1 MRYEREG
8 EIMYK
13 YVILF
18 FASALIAFLITP
30 VVKRIAYTA
39 GAVDIPKDNRRIH
52 KKPIL
57 RMGGLAIYIPF
68 VIITLIKLG
77 NDRQVLGII
86 LGGTLIAAMGAVDDI
101 RPLKP
106 VIKLTVQI
114 IAAIILILFG
124 ISVKSITIPFMSSN
138 ASATT
143 GILCIPITI
152 IWVVGIT
159 NAINL
164 IDGLDGLACGISM
177 ISSLALMY
185 VAYLCG
191 RETPL
196 LLNVILSGACLGFL
210 PFNFNPASIFMGDT
224 GSQFLG
230 FTLASVSM
238 LGAIK
243 STTAVVVAVP
253 ILAIGIPIYDTL
265 FAMLRRKLN
274 NKPMMEADR
283 GHMHHRLLD
292 MGFNQKQVVL
302 IMYAVSI
309 LLGLASIAAIK
320 LTSRRSYELLMFVC
334 AFVIATAIEFGLFSK
349 KDNKNADKEDRS
361 A

>member
-1 MRYEREG
+1 
-8 EIMYK
+8 MYK
-13 YVILF
+13 CMILF

-30 VVKRIAYTA
+30 VVKRIAYMA
-39 GAVDIPKDNRRIH
+39 GAVDIPKDNRRVH
-52 KKPIL
+52 KKPTL

-68 VIITLIKLG
+68 VIITLIVLG
-77 NDRQVLGII
+77 SDRQVLGIT
-86 LGGTLIAAMGAVDDI
+86 LGGTLIAAMGTVDDI

-106 VIKLTVQI
+106 VTKLIVQI

-124 ISVKSITIPFMSSN
+124 ISVKSITIPFMTDN
-138 ASATT
+138 ASVTT

-177 ISSLALMY
+177 ISSLTLMY
-185 VAYLCG
+185 VAYMCG
-191 RETPL
+191 RETPFM
-196 LLNVILSGACLGFL
+196 LNAILSGACLGFL
-210 PFNFNPASIFMGDT
+210 PYNFNPASIFMGDT

-230 FTLASVSM
+230 FTLSAVSI

-292 MGFNQKQVVL
+292 MGLSQKQAVL
-302 IMYAVSI
+302 IMYAASI
-309 LLGLASIAAIK
+309 LLGLASIAAMK
-320 LTSRRSYELLMFVC
+320 LTSIKSYELLIFVC
-334 AFVIATAIEFGLFSK
+334 AFVIATALEFGFFSK
-349 KDNKNADKEDRS
+349 KDSDANKEDKS

>member
-1 MRYEREG
+1 MYE
-8 EIMYK
+8 Y
-13 YVILF
+13 ILIF
-18 FASALIAFLITP
+18 FASALIAFFITP
-30 VVKRIAYTA
+30 VVKKLARWA
-39 GAVDIPKDNRRIH
+39 GAIDIPDDNRRIH

-68 VIITLIKLG
+68 VILTLALLG
-77 NDRQVLGII
+77 RDRQVIGII
-86 LGGTLIAAMGAVDDI
+86 LGGTLITAMGVVDDI

-106 VIKLTVQI
+106 VSKLVVQI
-114 IAAIILILFG
+114 AAAIILIVFG
-124 ISVKSITIPFMSSN
+124 ISVKSVTIPFLSEN
-138 ASATT
+138 ASAGT

-152 IWVVGIT
+152 FWVVGIT

-177 ISSLALMY
+177 ISSLALLC
-185 VAYLCG
+185 VAYMSG
-191 RETPL
+191 RETAL
-196 LLNVILSGACLGFL
+196 LFNAILSGACLGFL
-210 PFNFNPASIFMGDT
+210 PYNFNPASIFMGDT

-292 MGFNQKQVVL
+292 IGLSQKQVVL
-302 IMYAVSI
+302 IMYFISI
-309 LLGLASIAAIK
+309 LLGLASIAAMK
-320 LTSRRSYELLMFVC
+320 LSSRRSYELLMLVC
-334 AFVIATAIEFGLFSK
+334 AFVIATALEFGLFSK
-349 KDNKNADKEDRS
+349 KANIQGRKDDKS

>member
-1 MRYEREG
+1 M
-8 EIMYK
+8 MYK

-18 FASALIAFLITP
+18 IASALSAFLITP
-30 VVKRIAYTA
+30 LVKRIAHMA
-39 GAVDIPKDNRRIH
+39 GAVDIPKDERRVH

-68 VIITLIKLG
+68 VIITLFILG
-77 NDRQVLGII
+77 NDRHVIGII
-86 LGGTLIAAMGAVDDI
+86 IGGTLIAAMGAVDDI

-106 VIKLTVQI
+106 VTKLIVQI

-124 ISVKSITIPFMSSN
+124 ISVKSITMPFLQDN
-138 ASATT
+138 ASASVTT

-210 PFNFNPASIFMGDT
+210 PYNFNPASIFMGDT

-230 FTLASVSM
+230 FTLAAVSM

-292 MGFNQKQVVL
+292 MGLSQKQVVL

-309 LLGLASIAAIK
+309 LLGMASIAAIK
-320 LTSRRSYELLMFVC
+320 LTSRRSYELLIFVC
-334 AFVIATAIEFGLFSK
+334 AFVIAIAIEFGVFSQ
-349 KDNKNADKEDRS
+349 KDNANADKEDRS